1 MMITSGIKA
10 QYTMGT
16 TGMMNIPT
24 AEMQQTGTF
33 MIGGNYLPEELNP
46 FKYNS
51 GNYFVNITF
60 FSFLELNYRCILLKS
75 DYMAKKP
82 KFNQQDRSLSVRLR
96 PLKEGKYWPAI
107 VIGSNDP
114 FKDKGYNYFASVYG
128 VATKSFMIGEHRL
141 AATAGYYYPL
151 SKDKYTLQDGI
162 FGGLSYT
169 PSFCKPLS
177 IMAEYDSDGFNVGAA
192 AKLWKHLS
200 LNVFTREFRGNHC
213 IAVPDEKAQTAT
225 VTATQIKNGVVR
237 QLAEYRYTVKA
248 LPDPTPY
255 ILCTDENGR
264 TVQYR
269 GNVPINKRLVS
280 NMTQLGASISDG
292 PKANYEISSFE
303 MVLIKGSSKAVTSI
317 PNTGNK
323 FSARQME
330 LIRQLEKGDK
340 FYITSIVVTGPGN
353 KKKQIASI
361 NVVLI

>member
-114 FKDKGYNYFASVYG
+114 FKDKFRIRIWSGHKKFHDRR
-128 VATKSFMIGEHRL
+128 TP
-141 AATAGYYYPL
+141 AGSNRRIL
-151 SKDKYTLQDGI
+151 
-162 FGGLSYT
+162 
-169 PSFCKPLS
+169 LS
-177 IMAEYDSDGFNVGAA
+177 I
-192 AKLWKHLS
+192 K
-200 LNVFTREFRGNHC
+200 
-213 IAVPDEKAQTAT
+213 
-225 VTATQIKNGVVR
+225 
-237 QLAEYRYTVKA
+237 
-248 LPDPTPY
+248 
-255 ILCTDENGR
+255 
-264 TVQYR
+264 
-269 GNVPINKRLVS
+269 
-280 NMTQLGASISDG
+280 
-292 PKANYEISSFE
+292 
-303 MVLIKGSSKAVTSI
+303 
-317 PNTGNK
+317 
-323 FSARQME
+323 
-330 LIRQLEKGDK
+330 
-340 FYITSIVVTGPGN
+340 
-353 KKKQIASI
+353 
-361 NVVLI
+361 

>member
-114 FKDKGYNYFASVYG
+114 FKDKGYNYFKHRSLRLFQLFALYQRLMHERQSQSELVVSVHE
-128 VATKSFMIGEHRL
+128 S
-141 AATAGYYYPL
+141 
-151 SKDKYTLQDGI
+151 SDK
-162 FGGLSYT
+162 
-169 PSFCKPLS
+169 
-177 IMAEYDSDGFNVGAA
+177 
-192 AKLWKHLS
+192 
-200 LNVFTREFRGNHC
+200 
-213 IAVPDEKAQTAT
+213 
-225 VTATQIKNGVVR
+225 GVV
-237 QLAEYRYTVKA
+237 Y
-248 LPDPTPY
+248 
-255 ILCTDENGR
+255 
-264 TVQYR
+264 
-269 GNVPINKRLVS
+269 S
-280 NMTQLGASISDG
+280 
-292 PKANYEISSFE
+292 
-303 MVLIKGSSKAVTSI
+303 
-317 PNTGNK
+317 
-323 FSARQME
+323 
-330 LIRQLEKGDK
+330 
-340 FYITSIVVTGPGN
+340 
-353 KKKQIASI
+353 
-361 NVVLI
+361 

>member
-1 MMITSGIKA
+1 M
-10 QYTMGT
+10 
-16 TGMMNIPT
+16 
-24 AEMQQTGTF
+24 
-33 MIGGNYLPEELNP
+33 
-46 FKYNS
+46 
-51 GNYFVNITF
+51 NITF

-177 IMAEYDSDGFNVGAA
+177 IMAEYDSDGFNVRAA

-200 LNVFTREFRGNHC
+200 LNVFTREFKC
-213 IAVPDEKAQTAT
+213 ISGG
-225 VTATQIKNGVVR
+225 I
-237 QLAEYRYTVKA
+237 RYE
-248 LPDPTPY
+248 
-255 ILCTDENGR
+255 C
-264 TVQYR
+264 
-269 GNVPINKRLVS
+269 
-280 NMTQLGASISDG
+280 
-292 PKANYEISSFE
+292 
-303 MVLIKGSSKAVTSI
+303 VLIH
-317 PNTGNK
+317 
-323 FSARQME
+323 
-330 LIRQLEKGDK
+330 
-340 FYITSIVVTGPGN
+340 
-353 KKKQIASI
+353 
-361 NVVLI
+361 

>member
-114 FKDKGYNYFASVYG
+114 FKDKGY
-128 VATKSFMIGEHRL
+128 
-141 AATAGYYYPL
+141 
-151 SKDKYTLQDGI
+151 
-162 FGGLSYT
+162 
-169 PSFCKPLS
+169 

-200 LNVFTREFRGNHC
+200 LNVFTREFKC
-213 IAVPDEKAQTAT
+213 ISGG
-225 VTATQIKNGVVR
+225 I
-237 QLAEYRYTVKA
+237 RYE
-248 LPDPTPY
+248 
-255 ILCTDENGR
+255 C
-264 TVQYR
+264 
-269 GNVPINKRLVS
+269 
-280 NMTQLGASISDG
+280 
-292 PKANYEISSFE
+292 
-303 MVLIKGSSKAVTSI
+303 VLIH
-317 PNTGNK
+317 
-323 FSARQME
+323 
-330 LIRQLEKGDK
+330 
-340 FYITSIVVTGPGN
+340 
-353 KKKQIASI
+353 
-361 NVVLI
+361 